1 MSSFVVNIVT
11 PSGIVYDHEAK
22 FLVANTQAG
31 SLGVLP
37 NHSPLISPLNID
49 AVRIDRIDSDTKD
62 NTKGKSD
69 WVAVNGGII
78 EIRDNVVSIIA
89 NSAETEESIDISRAE
104 QAKQRAEEK
113 IAQAK
118 AEKDKEIDLDRA
130 EIALHRAVNRLN
142 VANKKR

>member
-11 PSGIVYDHEAK
+11 PSGIIYDHEAK
-22 FLVANTQAG
+22 LLVANTQAG

-49 AVRIDRIDSDTKD
+49 AVRIDLA
-62 NTKGKSD
+62 GEAGGSD

-89 NSAETEESIDISRAE
+89 NSAETEAQIDVSRAE
-104 QAKQRAEEK
+104 EAKQRATTKIEK
-113 IAQAK
+113 AK
-118 AEKDKEIDLDRA
+118 QEKDHDIDLTRA
-130 EIALHRAVNRLN
+130 EGALHRAINRLN
-142 VANKKR
+142 VANKSK

>member
-11 PSGIVYDHEAK
+11 PSGIIYDHEAK
-22 FLVANTQAG
+22 LLVANTQAG

-49 AVRIDRIDSDTKD
+49 AVRIDLA
-62 NTKGKSD
+62 GEAGGSD

-89 NSAETEESIDISRAE
+89 NSPETEAQIDVSRAE
-104 QAKQRAEEK
+104 EAKQRATTKIEK
-113 IAQAK
+113 AK
-118 AEKDKEIDLDRA
+118 QEKDHDIDLARA
-130 EIALHRAVNRLN
+130 EVALHRAINRLN
-142 VANKKR
+142 VANKSK

>member
-11 PSGIVYDHEAK
+11 PSGVIYDHEAK

-49 AVRIDRIDSDTKD
+49 AVRIDLVGEE
-62 NTKGKSD
+62 GKSD

-78 EIRDNVVSIIA
+78 EIRDNIVSIIA
-89 NSAETEESIDISRAE
+89 NSAETEEEIDVSRAE
-104 QAKQRAEEK
+104 EAKERAKRKIEKAKQTEDHDIDLRRAEV
-113 IAQAK
+113 
-118 AEKDKEIDLDRA
+118 
-130 EIALHRAVNRLN
+130 ALHRAINRLN

>member
-1 MSSFVVNIVT
+1 MSSFIVNIVT
-11 PSGIVYDHEAK
+11 PSGVIYDHEAK

-49 AVRIDRIDSDTKD
+49 AVRIDLIGEED
-62 NTKGKSD
+62 KSD

-89 NSAETEESIDISRAE
+89 NSAETEEDIDVSRAE
-104 QAKQRAEEK
+104 DAKERAKRKIEKAKQSENHDIDLARAEV
-113 IAQAK
+113 
-118 AEKDKEIDLDRA
+118 
-130 EIALHRAVNRLN
+130 ALHRAINRLN

>member
-1 MSSFVVNIVT
+1 MGSFIVNIVT
-11 PSGIVYDHEAK
+11 PSGIIYDHEAK
-22 FLVANTQAG
+22 FLVASTQAG

-49 AVRIDRIDSDTKD
+49 AVRIDKTEADGG
-62 NTKGKSD
+62 NSD

-89 NSAETEESIDISRAE
+89 NSAETEQNIDVSRAE
-104 QAKQRAEEK
+104 SAKERAEAK
-113 IAQAK
+113 IQKAK
-118 AEKDKEIDLDRA
+118 ETQNHDIDLGRA
-130 EIALHRAVNRLN
+130 EIALVRAVNRLN

>member
-11 PSGIVYDHEAK
+11 PSGVIYDHEAK

-49 AVRIDRIDSDTKD
+49 AVRIDLVDEE
-62 NTKGKSD
+62 GKSD

-78 EIRDNVVSIIA
+78 EIRDNIVSIIA
-89 NSAETEESIDISRAE
+89 NSAETEEEIDVSRAE
-104 QAKQRAEEK
+104 EAKERAKRKIEKAKQTEDHDIDLRRAEV
-113 IAQAK
+113 
-118 AEKDKEIDLDRA
+118 
-130 EIALHRAVNRLN
+130 ALHRAINRLN

>member
-1 MSSFVVNIVT
+1 MGSFIVNIVT
-11 PSGIVYDHEAK
+11 PSGIIYDHEAK
-22 FLVANTQAG
+22 FLVASTQAG

-49 AVRIDRIDSDTKD
+49 AVRIDKTETDGG
-62 NTKGKSD
+62 NSD

-89 NSAETEESIDISRAE
+89 NSAETEQNIDVSRAE
-104 QAKQRAEEK
+104 SAKERAEAK
-113 IAQAK
+113 IQKAK
-118 AEKDKEIDLDRA
+118 ETQNHDIDLGRA
-130 EIALHRAVNRLN
+130 EIALVRAVNRLN

>member
-1 MSSFVVNIVT
+1 MSSFIVNIVT
-11 PSGIVYDHEAK
+11 PSGVIYDHEAK
-22 FLVANTQAG
+22 FLVASTQAG

-49 AVRIDRIDSDTKD
+49 ALRIDLI
-62 NTKGKSD
+62 GEEEGVSD

-89 NSAETEESIDISRAE
+89 NSAETEEDIDVSRAE
-104 QAKQRAEEK
+104 EAKKRAKAKIEKAKQS
-113 IAQAK
+113 
-118 AEKDKEIDLDRA
+118 DNHDIDLARA
-130 EIALHRAVNRLN
+130 QVALTRAINRLN

>member
-1 MSSFVVNIVT
+1 MGSFIVNIVT
-11 PSGIVYDHEAK
+11 PSGIIYDHEAK
-22 FLVANTQAG
+22 FLVASTQAG

-49 AVRIDRIDSDTKD
+49 AVRIDKIEADGG
-62 NTKGKSD
+62 NSD

-89 NSAETEESIDISRAE
+89 NSAETEQNIDVSRAE
-104 QAKQRAEEK
+104 SAKERAEAK
-113 IAQAK
+113 IQKAK
-118 AEKDKEIDLDRA
+118 ETQNHDIDLGRA
-130 EIALHRAVNRLN
+130 EIALVRAVNRLN

>member
-11 PSGIVYDHEAK
+11 PSGIIYDHEAK
-22 FLVANTQAG
+22 LLVANTQAG

-49 AVRIDRIDSDTKD
+49 AVRIDLA
-62 NTKGKSD
+62 GEAGGSD

-89 NSAETEESIDISRAE
+89 NSAETEAQIDVSRAE
-104 QAKQRAEEK
+104 EAKQRATTKIEK
-113 IAQAK
+113 AK
-118 AEKDKEIDLDRA
+118 QEKDHDIDLARA
-130 EIALHRAVNRLN
+130 EVALHRAINRLN
-142 VANKKR
+142 VANKSK

>member
-11 PSGIVYDHEAK
+11 PSGIIYDHEAK
-22 FLVANTQAG
+22 LLVANTQAG

-49 AVRIDRIDSDTKD
+49 AVRIDLA
-62 NTKGKSD
+62 GEAGGFD

-89 NSAETEESIDISRAE
+89 NSAETEAQIDVSRAE
-104 QAKQRAEEK
+104 EAKQRATTKIEK
-113 IAQAK
+113 AK
-118 AEKDKEIDLDRA
+118 QEKDHDIDLARA
-130 EIALHRAVNRLN
+130 EVALHRAINRLN
-142 VANKKR
+142 VANKSK